1 METGILIFL
10 IIVVIVFIW
19 FLVEVKRQAK
29 KLGKKKLKGMNVM
42 GVNFK

>member
-19 FLVEVKRQAK
+19 FLVEAKRQAK